1 MEREKA
7 EELLNTFPELSSIL
21 VKLSEMNKDQKRKFS
36 ESLIMVFL
44 SRTSETDGDFLAY
57 LDRVEHMINHELS
70 KSPNALAMLAVL
82 SRVRYKLNR
91 LMDNNILGLK
101 E

>member
-7 EELLNTFPELSSIL
+7 EELLNTFPELSGIL

-36 ESLIMVFL
+36 ESLIMAFL

-70 KSPNALAMLAVL
+70 KSPNALGMLATL

-91 LMDNNILGLK
+91 LMDNQILGLK